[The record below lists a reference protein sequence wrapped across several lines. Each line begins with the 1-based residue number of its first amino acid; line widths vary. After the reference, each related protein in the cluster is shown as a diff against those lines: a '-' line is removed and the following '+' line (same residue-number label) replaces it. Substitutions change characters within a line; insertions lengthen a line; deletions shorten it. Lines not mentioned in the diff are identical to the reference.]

1 MVRAC
6 SLMRPTVI
14 KLLIESAPQKLPLL
28 MTGSLSKSHEN
39 NLLKRLHV
47 NKRLCH
53 SDSESTSACKVCAS
67 YQKLIHLYWSERGR
81 ITSVHL
87 GFLGGS
93 DRKDSACNVGDLGY
107 IPELGRS
114 CGGGHGNPLQYSCLE
129 NLHRNRSLAGY
140 STWGLKELDMT
151 EWLSTAYG
159 IILLIFI
166 SLNIQ

>member
-28 MTGSLSKSHEN
+28 MTGSPSKSHGS

-53 SDSESTSACKVCAS
+53 SDAESTSACKVYDS

-81 ITSVHL
+81 IKWDFTSLHFTWASLVAQTVKNLFAVQETWVQSVGREDPLEKGMAIHSSILAWRISIDRGIWRGTVH
-87 GFLGGS
+87 GVTKS
-93 DRKDSACNVGDLGY
+93 WCD
-107 IPELGRS
+107 
-114 CGGGHGNPLQYSCLE
+114 
-129 NLHRNRSLAGY
+129 
-140 STWGLKELDMT
+140 
-151 EWLSTAYG
+151 
-159 IILLIFI
+159 
-166 SLNIQ
+166 